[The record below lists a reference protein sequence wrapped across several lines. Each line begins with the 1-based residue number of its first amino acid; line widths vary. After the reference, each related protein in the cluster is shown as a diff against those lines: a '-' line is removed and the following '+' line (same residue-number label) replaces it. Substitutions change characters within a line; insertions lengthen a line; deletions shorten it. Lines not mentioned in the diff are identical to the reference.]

1 MLLGAIMLACA
12 TGTTINGW
20 VIMYAVSQLV
30 YGVGVGGELLVCRHG
45 KLCLTVTAL
54 HHAVVVVCSHAACL
68 GVLLCRVRQ

>member
-30 YGVGVGGELLVCRHG
+30 YGVGVGGELFISGLPE
-45 KLCLTVTAL
+45 AL
-54 HHAVVVVCSHAACL
+54 PDHH
-68 GVLLCRVRQ
+68 